1 MTEPATAVAVTGMA
15 AVTAFGR
22 GTETLCEALFA
33 GRTAFGPV
41 TRFDVSGRR
50 SRSAATLDGP
60 AELADELAGVAA
72 QACRSAGLDSSLR
85 GSCPVLLAMHAD
97 PALVRSPDPA
107 GPATIAAAPA
117 TSAAGSAALLASR
130 CGLGPAIRTYTT
142 GCVAGSS
149 AVIDGALMIRSG
161 QADRVLVVAGYLV
174 DADYFVA
181 FDAGRALS
189 PAGSARS
196 FSLGRDGMLLG
207 DAVAAVLLESAEAA
221 RQRGASEFARLAGWG
236 RACDAYHVCQPRP
249 DGAGM
254 ARAIGAAL
262 GRAGLPADRIG
273 YVNAHGT
280 GTAQSDAAE
289 TAALHRA
296 LGEHARTAPV
306 SSTKSA
312 HGHTLE
318 PSALLELI
326 ITVLALRHGRLPV
339 NAGFLDRDPHCAL
352 NLVLEPASTDAEYA
366 LSVNAAFGGA
376 NTALVVRAGGH
387 D

>member
-1 MTEPATAVAVTGMA
+1 MTEPTAAVAVTGMA

-22 GTETLCEALFA
+22 GTDALCDALFA

-41 TRFDVSGRR
+41 TRFDVSKRR
-50 SRSAATLDGP
+50 ARTAATLDSAGD
-60 AELADELAGVAA
+60 LADELAGVADE
-72 QACRSAGLDSSLR
+72 ACRNAGLESPLR
-85 GSCPVLLAMHAD
+85 EACPVLLATHAD

-107 GPATIAAAPA
+107 TAATGAAGAAA
-117 TSAAGSAALLASR
+117 SLAAR
-130 CGLGPAIRTYTT
+130 CGFGPAIRAYTT
-142 GCVAGSS
+142 GCVAGST
-149 AVIDGALMIRSG
+149 AVIDGARMIRTG
-161 QADRVLVVAGYLV
+161 QVERVLVVAGYLV
-174 DADYFVA
+174 DADYFVT

-189 PAGSARS
+189 PAGSVRS
-196 FSLGRDGMLLG
+196 FSRDRDGMLLG

-221 RQRGASEFARLAGWG
+221 ERRGAPRLGLVSGWG
-236 RACDAYHVCQPRP
+236 RSADAYHVCQPRP
-249 DGAGM
+249 DGAGL

-280 GTAQSDAAE
+280 GTKQSDSAE
-289 TAALHRA
+289 TAGLHRA
-296 LGEHARTAPV
+296 LGGHARRVPI

-318 PSALLELI
+318 ASALLELI
-326 ITVLALRHGRLPV
+326 ITVLALRRGRLPV
-339 NAGFLDRDPHCAL
+339 NAGFLDQDPDCAL
-352 NLVLEPASTDAEYA
+352 NLVLEPADADAEYA

-376 NTALVVRAGGH
+376 NTALVVRAGDH

>member
-1 MTEPATAVAVTGMA
+1 VAEPTAAVTAEVAVTGMA

-22 GTETLCEALFA
+22 GTGVLCDAVFA

-41 TRFDVSGRR
+41 TRFDVGGRR
-50 SRSAATLDGP
+50 ARSAATLDAP
-60 AELADELAGVAA
+60 ASLSAELAGVADE
-72 QACRSAGLDSSLR
+72 ACQGAGLDPPLR
-85 GSCPVLLAMHAD
+85 DSCPLLLATHAD
-97 PALVRSPDPA
+97 PALARSPDPA
-107 GPATIAAAPA
+107 RAVTG
-117 TSAAGSAALLASR
+117 AAGEADLLAAR
-130 CGLGPAIRTYTT
+130 CGLGPAVRAYTT
-142 GCVAGSS
+142 GCVAAST

-161 QADRVLVVAGYLV
+161 RAERVLVVAGYLV

-189 PAGSARS
+189 PSGSVRS
-196 FSLGRDGMLLG
+196 FSRDRDGMLLG

-221 RQRGASEFARLAGWG
+221 ERRGASQLGVVAGWG
-236 RACDAYHVCQPRP
+236 RAGDAFHVCQPRP
-249 DGAGM
+249 DGAGL
-254 ARAIGAAL
+254 ARAVSAAL
-262 GRAGLPADRIG
+262 GRADLTADQVG

-280 GTAQSDAAE
+280 GTAHSDAAE
-289 TAALHRA
+289 TAGLGRA
-296 LGEHARTAPV
+296 LGGHAQRVPA

-318 PSALLELI
+318 ASALLELI

-339 NAGFLDRDPHCAL
+339 NAGFRHQDPDCAL
-352 NLVLEPASTDAEYA
+352 NLVLEPACTDAEYA

-387 D
+387 G

>member
-1 MTEPATAVAVTGMA
+1 MADPATTVAVTGMA

-22 GTETLCEALFA
+22 GIEPLSEAVFT
-33 GRTAFGPV
+33 GRTGFGPV

-50 SRSAATLDGP
+50 SRSAATLDT
-60 AELADELAGVAA
+60 AADLDEELAGVVEE
-72 QACRSAGLDSSLR
+72 ACRSAGLDPGLR
-85 GSCPVLLAMHAD
+85 ESCPMLLATHAS

-107 GPATIAAAPA
+107 EAATGAAGTA
-117 TSAAGSAALLASR
+117 TSLAAR
-130 CGLGPAIRTYTT
+130 CGLGPAIRAYTT
-142 GCVAGSS
+142 GCVAASM
-149 AVIDGALMIRSG
+149 AVIDAALMIRSG
-161 QADRVLVVAGYLV
+161 RAERVLVVGGYLV
-174 DADYFVA
+174 DADYFIA

-189 PAGSARS
+189 PAGSVRS
-196 FSLGRDGMLLG
+196 FSRDRDGMLLG

-221 RQRGASEFARLAGWG
+221 ERRGAPRLGLVTGWG
-236 RACDAYHVCQPRP
+236 RSADAYHVCQPRP
-249 DGAGM
+249 DGTGL

-280 GTAQSDAAE
+280 GTRQSDAAE
-289 TAALHRA
+289 STALHRA
-296 LGEHARTAPV
+296 LGEHAGRVPL

-318 PSALLELI
+318 ASALLELI
-326 ITVLALRHGRLPV
+326 ITLLALRRGRLPV
-339 NAGFLDRDPHCAL
+339 NAGFQDRDPDCEL
-352 NLVLEPASTDAEYA
+352 NLVLEPAGSDAEYA

-376 NTALVVRAGGH
+376 NTALVLKAGGH

>member
-1 MTEPATAVAVTGMA
+1 VAEPTTAVAVTGMA

-22 GTETLCEALFA
+22 GTGALCDAVFA

-50 SRSAATLDGP
+50 ARSAATLDTP
-60 AELADELAGVAA
+60 ANLSEELAGVADE
-72 QACRSAGLDSSLR
+72 ACRSAGLDAALR
-85 GSCPVLLAMHAD
+85 DSCPVLLATHAD
-97 PALVRSPDPA
+97 PALARSPDPA
-107 GPATIAAAPA
+107 RAAAG
-117 TSAAGSAALLASR
+117 AAGEAAALAGR
-130 CGLGPAIRTYTT
+130 CGLGPAVRAYTT
-142 GCVAGSS
+142 GCVAAST

-161 QADRVLVVAGYLV
+161 RAERVLVAAGYLV
-174 DADYFVA
+174 DPDYFVA

-189 PAGSARS
+189 PSGSVRS
-196 FSLGRDGMLLG
+196 FSQDRDGMLLG
-207 DAVAAVLLESAEAA
+207 DAFAAVLLESADVAE
-221 RQRGASEFARLAGWG
+221 RRGALQLGLVAGWG
-236 RACDAYHVCQPRP
+236 RAGDAFHVSQPRP

-262 GRAGLPADRIG
+262 GRARLPADRVG

-289 TAALHRA
+289 SAGLCRA
-296 LGEHARTAPV
+296 LGGQAQRVPV
-306 SSTKSA
+306 SSTKSS

-318 PSALLELI
+318 ASALLELI
-326 ITVLALRHGRLPV
+326 ITVLALRRGRLPV
-339 NAGFLDRDPHCAL
+339 NAGFRHRDPDCAL
-352 NLVLEPASTDAEYA
+352 NLVLEPASTDADYA

-376 NTALVVRAGGH
+376 NTALVVRSGGH